1 MKKPHRS
8 YLLLVVVLVLGLS
21 LTACGGKKKTAATAT
36 PTTPPT
42 ATETATAA
50 ATATQSATAT
60 EKPTAA
66 ATATEAATAATTATE
81 SATAAVSATES
92 VEGTSEGTESPA
104 ATLTG
109 VTGDPVQ
116 GKALFESQGCPVC
129 HNVGTN
135 VDKTGPSLMGIGSEA
150 AEGEIDGHPALDYLH
165 QSIVDPGAVIVEGF
179 QNVMPSFQDK
189 LTEAQ
194 IQDIIAYLLT
204 LK

>member
-1 MKKPHRS
+1 MKELRRS

-21 LTACGGKKKTAATAT
+21 LTACGGKKKEAATAT
-36 PTTPPT
+36 PTVPPT
-42 ATETATAA
+42 ATE
-50 ATATQSATAT
+50 
-60 EKPTAA
+60 EPTVA
-66 ATATEAATAATTATE
+66 ATATEAPTVAATATE
-81 SATAAVSATES
+81 SAERA
-92 VEGTSEGTESPA
+92 SEGTESPA

-109 VTGDPVQ
+109 VTGDPVN
-116 GKALFESQGCPVC
+116 GKTLFESQGCPVC
-129 HNVGTN
+129 HNVDTEE
-135 VDKTGPSLMGIGSEA
+135 DKTGPSLMGIGGEA

-189 LTEAQ
+189 LTEGQ